1 MCSCMAWKKTMEVNP
16 DHAIVTEL
24 RKHVA
29 ADKGDKTVK
38 DPIWLLFDTSLLTSA
53 CSLDHSS
60 KLASCIHG
68 MIKLGLSIGEDDDDE
83 EEEGRRRGRA
93 AARGRRQRR

>member
-1 MCSCMAWKKTMEVNP
+1 MEVNP

-38 DPIWLLFDTSLLTSA
+38 DPIWLLFDTSLLTSG

-60 KLASCIHG
+60 KFASCIHG
-68 MIKLGLSIGEDDDDE
+68 MQSPLDTVHKLASVTTVIT
-83 EEEGRRRGRA
+83 RIIINITIN
-93 AARGRRQRR
+93 Q